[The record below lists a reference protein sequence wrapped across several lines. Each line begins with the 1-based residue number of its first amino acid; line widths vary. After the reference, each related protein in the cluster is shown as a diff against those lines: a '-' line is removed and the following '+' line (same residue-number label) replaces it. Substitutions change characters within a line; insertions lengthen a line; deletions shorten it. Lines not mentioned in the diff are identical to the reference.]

1 MKDIKI
7 LFGLTSQG
15 GLIEYN
21 IVTGQ
26 SEVYTYQGDERFV
39 NYFSCLTLLKE
50 KLYLGTAGNGMLVL
64 ISVRRLFLFVLKW
77 KMDI

>member
-1 MKDIKI
+1 MLLSSTNFLTGIVEGHKDT
-7 LFGLTSQG
+7 FWLTSQG

-39 NYFSCLTLLKE
+39 NYFSCLTLLK
-50 KLYLGTAGNGMLVL
+50 KSY
-64 ISVRRLFLFVLKW
+64 I
-77 KMDI
+77 